1 MVFTTF
7 NEVITVVM
15 VRFSRMTLAIMMGA
29 TLVRRVMASMDRWVL
44 IFIEQVEYQMIN
56 YWINE
61 KSMFMKILRMV
72 ITKRGTLIKRGW
84 TLNTSPNTR
93 WD

>member
-15 VRFSRMTLAIMMGA
+15 ARCSRMTLAIMMGA

-44 IFIEQVEYQMIN
+44 IFFIEQVGIAN
-56 YWINE
+56 DSLSD
-61 KSMFMKILRMV
+61 K
-72 ITKRGTLIKRGW
+72 
-84 TLNTSPNTR
+84 
-93 WD
+93 